1 MIYALV
7 TYHWRANS
15 IRKRGT
21 GPYDDRFGPTM
32 LCVFLL
38 GTRLSVADTDRRGCD
53 CQFCAQ
59 IVGLRRTHL
68 RSSSVVK
75 YPKCILITYCTFCS
89 S

>member
-38 GTRLSVADTDRRGCD
+38 GNSIHCVEGLIAGAVIANFALRLSA
-53 CQFCAQ
+53 
-59 IVGLRRTHL
+59 
-68 RSSSVVK
+68 
-75 YPKCILITYCTFCS
+75 
-89 S
+89 

>member
-38 GTRLSVADTDRRGCD
+38 GITPSLDNADLGAVIVNFALRLS
-53 CQFCAQ
+53 
-59 IVGLRRTHL
+59 
-68 RSSSVVK
+68 S
-75 YPKCILITYCTFCS
+75 
-89 S
+89 

>member
-15 IRKRGT
+15 IRKRGS

-38 GTRLSVADTDRRGCD
+38 GNHSRRRADLGAVIVNFALRLS
-53 CQFCAQ
+53 
-59 IVGLRRTHL
+59 
-68 RSSSVVK
+68 S
-75 YPKCILITYCTFCS
+75 
-89 S
+89 